1 MKMVA
6 QYRQNANA
14 YREMAENE
22 PRQDDKRILKTI
34 AETWEKLANLLERDL
49 TEDK

>member
-14 YREMAENE
+14 YREMAESE
-22 PRQDDKRILKTI
+22 PRQ
-34 AETWEKLANLLERDL
+34 TWEKLANLLERDL
-49 TEDK
+49 AEGK